1 MEDFQTSQAR
11 LPENGFAGRNRSR
24 YMNPQL
30 DVLID
35 RYLTTIPFDERME
48 AAKQITQH
56 VTENLPALPLF
67 FDTWP
72 SATSP
77 RLNNVG
83 VSANGGMMTWNVNT
97 WEFR

>member
-1 MEDFQTSQAR
+1 
-11 LPENGFAGRNRSR
+11 
-24 YMNPQL
+24 MNPQL

-77 RLNNVG
+77 RLKKSISARYSRDSAFSTAARG
-83 VSANGGMMTWNVNT
+83 VSAWRRGPSAGVISGGD
-97 WEFR
+97 